1 MRDVELPVL
10 RSFRAPCFD
19 ELSILREFD
28 DPGIATL
35 PVGYKKIAVRG
46 NGDIAGAVE
55 QVHRVIVAGHSLFAE
70 RHKLFPIDRKL
81 VHHVI
86 GPIRNP
92 EEPLTIEIDAVCLLE
107 QTITPALLKFSIT
120 VVNKDW
126 WIGRP
131 EQDDRSLAIHSYRSR

>member
-55 QVHRVIVAGHSLFAE
+55 QVHRVMVAGHSLFAE
-70 RHKLFPIDRKL
+70 RHKLFLIDRKI
-81 VHHVI
+81 VHYVI
-86 GPIRNP
+86 VMFCLG
-92 EEPLTIEIDAVCLLE
+92 EECLTR
-107 QTITPALLKFSIT
+107 
-120 VVNKDW
+120 W
-126 WIGRP
+126 
-131 EQDDRSLAIHSYRSR
+131 